1 MTAVPRA
8 RAQQVAEGVTA
19 AGLGLLVVVGFVASY
34 ETLRD
39 LAATEAGFSPWL
51 AALVPLSFDL
61 GIVILSLRVVLAA
74 HEGRT
79 ATVTRLLVATL
90 ALASVA
96 ANVAAAATVTGQLLH
111 AVPPAMFVV
120 CFETVI
126 VAARRHAL
134 QRLGLRPAVSPHVR
148 PLVWVLAPRATW
160 TAWRDAV
167 LGSGPSVAVGRQPLA
182 SVTDVGQRQRR
193 DRVWQRPQPGRA
205 PLHEESAAATTGT
218 PWPLA
223 WSALRRTSRRQDWP
237 PSWTATATPCPCEL
251 PTCPCHRNGRA
262 RAPGGG
268 ACRRWFER
276 VIGKVSR
283 GRDVGGTPALP
294 VRPGRHN
301 EHTRPHLVAGW
312 DDPSALEP
320 IVSDG
325 RADTVP
331 LARLLEQP
339 LRAGNRQD
347 RRSAGLAVLC
357 ACRTAGP
364 CAQRSGLGGDR
375 PRRCRPNGLRSRS
388 RRRGLPVDRRF
399 ATPTTTCTSS

>member
-8 RAQQVAEGVTA
+8 RAQQVAEFVTA

-51 AALVPLSFDL
+51 APLVPLSFDL

-96 ANVAAAATVTGQLLH
+96 ANVAAAATVTGRLLH

-134 QRLGLRPAVSPHVR
+134 QRLGLRPAVSPRVR

-167 LGSGPSVAVGRQPLA
+167 LRSGPGVAVGSQPLA
-182 SVTDVGQRQRR
+182 SVTDV
-193 DRVWQRPQPGRA
+193 QPT
-205 PLHEESAAATTGT
+205 SA
-218 PWPLA
+218 
-223 WSALRRTSRRQDWP
+223 
-237 PSWTATATPCPCEL
+237 
-251 PTCPCHRNGRA
+251 
-262 RAPGGG
+262 
-268 ACRRWFER
+268 
-276 VIGKVSR
+276 
-283 GRDVGGTPALP
+283 
-294 VRPGRHN
+294 
-301 EHTRPHLVAGW
+301 
-312 DDPSALEP
+312 
-320 IVSDG
+320 
-325 RADTVP
+325 
-331 LARLLEQP
+331 
-339 LRAGNRQD
+339 
-347 RRSAGLAVLC
+347 
-357 ACRTAGP
+357 
-364 CAQRSGLGGDR
+364 
-375 PRRCRPNGLRSRS
+375 SRS
-388 RRRGLPVDRRF
+388 RAAAVTAGSGPNAQGIRHRHDRHAVAVRVVGLSPDITAARLAAELDRHGHPVSVRTAQRVR
-399 ATPTTTCTSS
+399 ATAMAVLGHPAAVSVDGGLSA

>member
-8 RAQQVAEGVTA
+8 RAQQVAEFVTA
-19 AGLGLLVVVGFVASY
+19 AGLGLLAVVGFLASY

-39 LAATEAGFSPWL
+39 LAAAEAGFSPWL
-51 AALVPLSFDL
+51 APLVPLSFDL

-134 QRLGLRPAVSPHVR
+134 QRLGLRPAVSPRVR

-182 SVTDVGQRQRR
+182 SGTDV
-193 DRVWQRPQPGRA
+193 RPT
-205 PLHEESAAATTGT
+205 SASRSSVAATTAG
-218 PWPLA
+218 PGPSARGIRRRDDRHAVAVRVVGLA
-223 WSALRRTSRRQDWP
+223 PDITAARLAAELDRHGHPVSVRTAQRVR
-237 PSWTATATPCPCEL
+237 ATAM
-251 PTCPCHRNGRA
+251 
-262 RAPGGG
+262 
-268 ACRRWFER
+268 
-276 VIGKVSR
+276 
-283 GRDVGGTPALP
+283 
-294 VRPGRHN
+294 
-301 EHTRPHLVAGW
+301 
-312 DDPSALEP
+312 
-320 IVSDG
+320 
-325 RADTVP
+325 
-331 LARLLEQP
+331 
-339 LRAGNRQD
+339 
-347 RRSAGLAVLC
+347 AVLGHP
-357 ACRTAGP
+357 AAVP
-364 CAQRSGLGGDR
+364 VEGG
-375 PRRCRPNGLRSRS
+375 
-388 RRRGLPVDRRF
+388 
-399 ATPTTTCTSS
+399 SSA